1 MNCLGSQ
8 EGFNSLLIFLRW
20 EVQLQLPQTMH
31 PSGTFYISFAEWIP
45 AAAAGHEGVNNARLQ
60 VRKEKQ
66 AGFPGGETVD
76 RFLASDFWKMKGSAW
91 DNRGIVTL
99 LGEKPEPVHREMLA
113 FLYLGLCVGLDNHY
127 SGEVFLWAR
136 SVTFDINFS
145 FF

>member
-1 MNCLGSQ
+1 M
-8 EGFNSLLIFLRW
+8 
-20 EVQLQLPQTMH
+20 
-31 PSGTFYISFAEWIP
+31 
-45 AAAAGHEGVNNARLQ
+45 
-60 VRKEKQ
+60 RKEKQ

-76 RFLASDFWKMKGSAW
+76 RFLASDSWKMKGSAW
-91 DNRGIVTL
+91 DNGGGIVTL

-127 SGEVFLWAR
+127 SGEVFMWAR